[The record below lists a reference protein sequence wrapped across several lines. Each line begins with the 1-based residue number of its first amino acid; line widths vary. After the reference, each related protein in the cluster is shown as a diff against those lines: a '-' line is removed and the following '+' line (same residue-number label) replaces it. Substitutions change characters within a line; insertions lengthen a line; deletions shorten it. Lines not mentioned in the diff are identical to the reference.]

1 MAAKYSQD
9 LEDIVLGTLSFYE
22 KMNESF
28 VIMDLDSDF
37 LMAHP
42 ELNKE
47 VLSEILEG
55 LVKKKLAR
63 KIIVEKEVFYQR
75 VFRKP
80 SLFKRLKR
88 FLGM

>member
-1 MAAKYSQD
+1 MTAKYSQE
-9 LEDIVLGTLSFYE
+9 LEDVVLGTLSFYE

-28 VIMDLDSDF
+28 LIMDLDSEF
-37 LMAHP
+37 LLTHP

-47 VLSEILEG
+47 VLSEILES

>member
-63 KIIVEKEVFYQR
+63 KIVVEKEVFYQR